1 MRENNLLK
9 LMGAKGG
16 GSTTELNSDFEYDI
30 SVNRNRKKTDDK
42 KIYDKIFMQY
52 KKLMKNE

>member
-1 MRENNLLK
+1 
-9 LMGAKGG
+9 MGAKGG